1 MRNCSVKVATAPADQ
16 LGALPKCLGP
26 LEEHETICAHR
37 RMEEIVAWLWCTIFT
52 VWKMDEC
59 EKELEMLF
67 RKAIF

>member
-1 MRNCSVKVATAPADQ
+1 
-16 LGALPKCLGP
+16 
-26 LEEHETICAHR
+26 
-37 RMEEIVAWLWCTIFT
+37 MEEIVAWPWLWCTIFM

>member
-1 MRNCSVKVATAPADQ
+1 
-16 LGALPKCLGP
+16 
-26 LEEHETICAHR
+26 
-37 RMEEIVAWLWCTIFT
+37 MEEIVAWLWCTIFT